1 MDDFFTVSVVIPT
14 YNRKELLL
22 SAVESV
28 LKQTVLPDEIIIVD
42 NGETRCGD
50 INSSDCKVL
59 VIEAPVAAGVSQA
72 RNIGLSMSQ
81 SDYVAFLDDD
91 DYWHPDYIKNVRSTM
106 VEKNYPDLLVASL
119 FDSQT
124 KNKIIGKNEDLFTN
138 IHSTIRRNPGVVGSN
153 TIVKKEVMLALGGY
167 DCQMSASEDIDI
179 LIRFLKNSKDV
190 VRSKD
195 AIVYY
200 DSTHT
205 EFRLSSFT
213 NLMKGKRKLIRKH
226 EEKIV
231 ASSLLYSDYC
241 FRLAVSSLKKKF
253 R

>member
-1 MDDFFTVSVVIPT
+1 MENTFKISVVIPT

-22 SAVESV
+22 IAVESV

-42 NGETRCGD
+42 NGGTRCGD
-50 INSSDCKVL
+50 INSNDCKVL

-72 RNIGLSMSQ
+72 RNIGLSVSQ

-91 DYWHPDYIKNVRSTM
+91 DYWHPDYVKNIKSTV

-138 IHSTIRRNPGVVGSN
+138 THSIIRRNPGVVGSN
-153 TIVKKEVMLALGGY
+153 TIVKKEVMLTLGGY
-167 DCQMSASEDIDI
+167 DCQMSASEDVDI

-200 DSTHT
+200 DSTHA

-226 EEKIV
+226 EAKML
-231 ASSLLYSDYC
+231 ASFLLNLDYC
-241 FRLAVSSLKKKF
+241 LRLSASTLKKKF
-253 R
+253 I